1 MNNHVAIVRC
11 RAYESEQVYAAL
23 RLAVEAASSLDV
35 SGKTVLLKPNI
46 VFDSPPE
53 KAIVTHPVFLEAAI
67 RLVRDLGASRILVGD
82 SPGLQGPNFSARL
95 SGLGA
100 VTERMGAEW
109 VDFTREK
116 YSLPCPGGKT
126 VRRFS
131 VTAAVREAD
140 CIISLPKL
148 KTHQLMYYTGAMK
161 NLFGLIPSA
170 AKSPM
175 HVRYPGREA
184 FASMI
189 VDLNLAAKPHY
200 ALMDAIVGMEG
211 PGPGSGDPRPVG
223 LILAS
228 ANLLALDIAASGIIG
243 YPPLEIPIAR
253 EALNR
258 RVWLK
263 SPSEIRYPLLKA
275 EDLRIGDFRKIPL
288 KKSGAQLTEFLLP
301 RAFRKFRERLTPRPV
316 IDRSVCLRCGDCA
329 RICGSRA
336 ITLSGEG
343 KEKQVRVDYSA
354 CIRCYCCHE
363 ICPVKAIAIRKVPL
377 GDIFSSRSGNS
388 LLKKPAN
395 GKWQQEE

>member
-11 RAYESEQVYAAL
+11 GAYESEQVYAAL
-23 RLAVEAASSLDV
+23 RLAVEAAPPLDV
-35 SGKTVLLKPNI
+35 SGKIVLLKPNI

-67 RLVRDLGASRILVGD
+67 RLVRDLGASRILAGD
-82 SPGLQGPNFSARL
+82 SPGLQGPNFRAKL

-126 VRRFS
+126 VRQFS

-161 NLFGLIPSA
+161 NLFGLIPSV

-184 FASMI
+184 FASML
-189 VDLNLAAKPHY
+189 VDLNLAARPCY
-200 ALMDAIVGMEG
+200 ALMDAITGMEG
-211 PGPGSGDPRPVG
+211 PGPGSGDPRHIG
-223 LILAS
+223 LVLAS
-228 ANLLALDIAASGIIG
+228 PNLLAMDIAAGEIIG
-243 YPPLEIPIAR
+243 YPPLEIPVAR
-253 EALNR
+253 EALSR
-258 RVWLK
+258 RIWLK

-275 EDLRIGDFRKIPL
+275 EDLRIRDFKKIPL

-301 RAFRKFRERLTPRPV
+301 RPFRKFRERLTPRPV
-316 IDRSVCLRCGDCA
+316 IDRSVCLRCGDCT
-329 RICGSRA
+329 RICGSKA
-336 ITLSGEG
+336 MTLSGEG
-343 KEKQVRVDYSA
+343 KEKQVRIDYGV

-363 ICPVKAIAIRKVPL
+363 ICPVKAIDIQKVPL
-377 GDIFSSRSGNS
+377 GEAFSARFGNS
-388 LLKKPAN
+388 PLKKPRTR
-395 GKWQQEE
+395 

>member
-1 MNNHVAIVRC
+1 MESSVAIVRC
-11 RAYESEQVYAAL
+11 GVYESEQVYAAL
-23 RLAVEAASSLDV
+23 RSAVEAAPSLDV
-35 SGKTVLLKPNI
+35 SGKTALLKPNI

-67 RLVRDLGASRILVGD
+67 RLLRDRGASRILVGD
-82 SPGLQGPNFSARL
+82 SPGLQKPNFTAKL

-100 VTERMGAEW
+100 VTERLGAEW

-116 YSLPCPGGKT
+116 YDLPCPGGKT
-126 VRRFS
+126 VKRFS
-131 VTAAVREAD
+131 VTAAVRDAD

-175 HVRYPGREA
+175 HVRYPSREA

-211 PGPGSGDPRPVG
+211 PGPGAGDPRPIG
-223 LILAS
+223 LVLAS
-228 ANLLALDIAASGIIG
+228 ANLLALDIAAGEIIG
-243 YPPLEIPIAR
+243 YPPLEIPVAR
-253 EALNR
+253 EALSR
-258 RVWLK
+258 RVWLN
-263 SPSEIRYPLLKA
+263 SLSEIRYPLLKP
-275 EDLRIGDFRKIPL
+275 EDLRIGDFKKIPL

-301 RAFRKFRERLTPRPV
+301 RPLRKFRERLIPRPV

-329 RICGSRA
+329 RICGSKA
-336 ITLSGEG
+336 MALSGEG
-343 KEKQVRVDYSA
+343 QEKQVRIDYNV

-363 ICPVKAIAIRKVPL
+363 ICPVKAITIQKAPL
-377 GDIFSSRSGNS
+377 KEALSTLLTPNS
-388 LLKKPAN
+388 PTS
-395 GKWQQEE
+395 

>member
-1 MNNHVAIVRC
+1 MNSNVAIVRC
-11 RAYESEQVYAAL
+11 GAYGSEEVYAAL
-23 RLAVEAASSLDV
+23 RLAVEAAPSLDV

-67 RLVRDLGASRILVGD
+67 RLVRELGASRILVGD
-82 SPGLQGPNFSARL
+82 SPGLQRPNFRAKL

-116 YSLPCPGGKT
+116 YDLPCAEGKT

-189 VDLNLAAKPHY
+189 VDLNLAVRPHY

-223 LILAS
+223 LVLAS

-243 YPPLEIPIAR
+243 YPPLEIPVAR
-253 EALNR
+253 EALSR
-258 RVWLK
+258 QVGLR
-263 SPSEIRYPLLKA
+263 SPAEIRYPLLKA
-275 EDLRIGDFRKIPL
+275 EDLPVRDFRKIPL
-288 KKSGAQLTEFLLP
+288 KKSGAQLTEFILP
-301 RAFRKFRERLTPRPV
+301 RAFRTFRERLSPRPV

-329 RICGSRA
+329 RICGSKA
-336 ITLSGEG
+336 MALSGEG
-343 KEKQVRVDYSA
+343 AERQVRIDYRV

-363 ICPVKAIAIRKVPL
+363 ICPVKAITIQKVPL
-377 GDIFSSRSGNS
+377 GEAVRSLTPGGA
-388 LLKKPAN
+388 P
-395 GKWQQEE
+395 